1 MGNDSKFKNTM
12 KLQNTSPLAGAKV
25 SQWLSLACAVFAALM
40 FAIAATTKAMAFDN
54 FRDVVAAS

>member
-1 MGNDSKFKNTM
+1 M